1 MTSTTARP
9 RIERSDP
16 EGGEQLTTAQFHVN
30 RTALTF
36 APQSDAP
43 AG

>member
-9 RIERSDP
+9 RIERSDS
-16 EGGEQLTTAQFHVN
+16 EWAGQLTTAQCHVN
-30 RTALTF
+30 RTSLAF
-36 APQSDAP
+36 APQSDAA